1 MMHDLR
7 LPSRELW
14 RRDAAVSQSVQATK
28 DELHRWEKALRGT
41 MTKVLGHTLDTPLT
55 HPSTDNSCSSI
66 PPFHPAQAIG
76 RGLESLNRIV
86 EEKRL
91 QGVYGP
97 LIQLISCHP
106 RYFTPI
112 EVTAGNK

>member
-1 MMHDLR
+1 M
-7 LPSRELW
+7 
-14 RRDAAVSQSVQATK
+14 SQSVQATK

-41 MTKVLGHTLDTPLT
+41 MTKVTST
-55 HPSTDNSCSSI
+55 HPSTGRGCVVTHLFSLS
-66 PPFHPAQAIG
+66 PPPLFHSFLLPSQAIG

-86 EEKRL
+86 EEKHM

-97 LIQLISCHP
+97 LIQLVSCHP

>member
-1 MMHDLR
+1 MSLA
-7 LPSRELW
+7 PS
-14 RRDAAVSQSVQATK
+14 
-28 DELHRWEKALRGT
+28 
-41 MTKVLGHTLDTPLT
+41 
-55 HPSTDNSCSSI
+55 HPV
-66 PPFHPAQAIG
+66 QAIG

-86 EEKRL
+86 EEKHM